1 MRQRGD
7 GSFYERDGKIYVCGS
22 IDGKFYKKS
31 TKINYT
37 PANLKSLQSKGAI
50 NVLRDFLGKTEKLKN
65 KNLDISKFSI
75 MAINLG
81 SDSRSKAVQKDY
93 DFILKKYILSY
104 FKDFALDEVLPMNVE
119 KWQKTINHLSYER
132 QKRIKGVLKLVFQ
145 KASKNRIIPYN
156 PVSDSDR
163 LVNLDEKKPT
173 KIYTSNEISVILNES
188 KKIGGWMYI
197 WFLLSFTTGLR
208 VGELLGLKWS
218 DIDLDEGILS
228 LKRSRNKN
236 VEVGTSSRKN
246 HERELVLLK
255 EVVEDLRK
263 FRSLSSAEYVFVS
276 RTGKPWSESKDMIA
290 DYIKP
295 FFEEI
300 KIEYKQLKT
309 TRSSFVTKMYRDGV
323 DFSFLQD
330 MIGHSLGSEITFKH
344 YINKVYTIEEKR
356 QKMLAAE
363 NSYMNTVGSTL
374 K

>member
-1 MRQRGD
+1 
-7 GSFYERDGKIYVCGS
+7 
-22 IDGKFYKKS
+22 
-31 TKINYT
+31 
-37 PANLKSLQSKGAI
+37 
-50 NVLRDFLGKTEKLKN
+50 
-65 KNLDISKFSI
+65 